1 MISAGNDIVAL
12 GAIDRQRTIQPRFYS
27 KILSLPEKELYSRPG
42 LSEMPFEHFVWLL
55 WSIKESVYK
64 YCRRIEPA
72 LIFSPSGIVVWQLD
86 GTPFYKAVVHSGPAI
101 LYSRS
106 TVQDDH
112 ISTVVSVDEQFEGVW
127 SGMASIDR
135 ADRAS
140 QSASVRTLILDKL
153 SSLLPLEEGSLRIEK
168 NPHGCPVVYSGDKEL
183 EIPVSLAHHGPFIAY
198 SFQLERK
205 KLCKL

>member
-12 GAIDRQRTIQPRFYS
+12 SAIDRQRTIQPGFYS
-27 KILSLPEKELYSRPG
+27 KILSLPEKELYSRPIF
-42 LSEMPFEHFVWLL
+42 SEMPFEHFVWLL

-64 YCRRIEPA
+64 YCRRIDPA
-72 LIFSPSGIVVWQLD
+72 LVFSPPKIVIRRLD
-86 GTPFYKAVVHSGPAI
+86 GAPFYKAVVHAGPTI

-106 TVQDDH
+106 TVHDDH
-112 ISTVVSVDEQFEGVW
+112 ISTVVSADEQFDGVW

-153 SSLLPLEEGSLRIEK
+153 SSLLCLQGGALRIEK
-168 NPHGCPVVYSGDKEL
+168 NPHGCPVVYNGDKEL
-183 EIPVSLAHHGPFIAY
+183 GIPISLAHHGSFIAY
-198 SFQLERK
+198 SF
-205 KLCKL
+205 KL